1 LYDLSIT
8 AYAIFPSCN
17 TLATIIGVFAVL
29 VVMAMVVVGLI
40 WSVRNRTLEL
50 FIYFVIFFVFVWFVA
65 QLPPEYQKQVE
76 KPQGG
81 NVFWLGPHVAIELFS
96 GDADVSIYG
105 PYCD

>member
-1 LYDLSIT
+1 
-8 AYAIFPSCN
+8 
-17 TLATIIGVFAVL
+17 
-29 VVMAMVVVGLI
+29 MAMVVVGLI

-81 NVFWLGPHVAIELFS
+81 MCFG
-96 GDADVSIYG
+96 
-105 PYCD
+105 